1 MFSVKQVVRLA
12 VAATMMMI
20 GPSIF
25 GQAMKI
31 GVITDENI
39 KTKYPPFLRAQEQ
52 FETERKAWD
61 KEAQDKSDELNTM
74 IEDYNNQKVVLSDE
88 KKKEREATIRTKKDA
103 LDFFTRQIYGPSGT
117 AERKQAEL
125 LDPILE
131 KIHQAIQAVAEEESF
146 DIILTSSSG
155 LAYFKPSMD
164 VTDKVL
170 AKLEKLDQ

>member
-1 MFSVKQVVRLA
+1 MFSVKNVIR
-12 VAATMMMI
+12 VALTAAMMMV
-20 GPSIF
+20 GPSLSA
-25 GQAMKI
+25 QAIKLGFI
-31 GVITDENI
+31 NDETI
-39 KTKYPPFLRAQEQ
+39 KLKYPPFTRAQEQ

-74 IEDYNNQKVVLSDE
+74 IEDYSNQKIVLSDE

-103 LDFFTRQIYGPSGT
+103 LDYFTRQIYGPSGT

-125 LDPILE
+125 LQPILE
-131 KIHQAIQAVAEEESF
+131 KINQAIQAVAEEENYDVIF
-146 DIILTSSSG
+146 TLNSG
-155 LAYFKPSMD
+155 LGYIKPTME

>member
-1 MFSVKQVVRLA
+1 MFSIKQVVRLA
-12 VAATMMMI
+12 MAATLMMV

-25 GQAMKI
+25 GQVSKI
-31 GVITDENI
+31 GFINDETI

-61 KEAQDKSDELNTM
+61 KETQDKNDELNALL
-74 IEDYNNQKVVLSDE
+74 EDYNNQKIVLSDE

-125 LDPILE
+125 LQPILD
-131 KIHQAIQAVAEEESF
+131 KITQAIAAVAEEENYDVIF
-146 DIILTSSSG
+146 TLNSG
-155 LAYFKPSMD
+155 LGYIKPSYE